1 MNDEQQI
8 EEAMNRLQVEHE
20 DEVRQREHNE
30 EQEQEQDAKERARV
44 KEHCHNLKVLRGF
57 YKGRKAL
64 MEQAQAHCQRYP
76 ELDNELIKAYSL
88 HLSFTDIYKVQEII
102 KKLDKVIAQ
111 YE

>member
-1 MNDEQQI
+1 MKNSNNW
-8 EEAMNRLQVEHE
+8 NR
-20 DEVRQREHNE
+20 DKWTNTRNTYRSRTRQ
-30 EQEQEQDAKERARV
+30 ERAQV

-111 YE
+111 YEPK